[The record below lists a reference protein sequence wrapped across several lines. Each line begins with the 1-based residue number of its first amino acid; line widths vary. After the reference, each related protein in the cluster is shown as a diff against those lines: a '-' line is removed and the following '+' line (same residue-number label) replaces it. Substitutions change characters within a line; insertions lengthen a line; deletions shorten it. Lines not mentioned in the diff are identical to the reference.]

1 MKHLSLIASALAV
14 LGLTACEKGLD
25 VVEDGMSSDVGQVK
39 NSVLQVRTRSGGSG
53 SEATV
58 AYPVT
63 VYVFSGDE
71 CKAAQTIGDA
81 HDGGT
86 NTVTLGMT
94 RKTMLIQRV
103 EIKKVP
109 TAATAVSVTIA
120 PYVLSVTDT
129 GADVDILLLSPDE
142 TTCLGTD
149 NAVQTALGYCGTA
162 DIDDWSVP
170 TKQQM
175 QLVEARLLSTDATLA
190 GTNYLFRRTNGVLGF
205 RTLGDD
211 ENAWPTAS
219 TTATYR
225 LRPVA
230 IVTIPKE

>member
-1 MKHLSLIASALAV
+1 MGVSLTGTITGATW
-14 LGLTACEKGLD
+14 LGE
-25 VVEDGMSSDVGQVK
+25 
-39 NSVLQVRTRSGGSG
+39 RTISFDFDESG
-53 SEATV
+53 STASE
-58 AYPVT
+58 
-63 VYVFSGDE
+63 GD
-71 CKAAQTIGDA
+71 TDPIPDPS
-81 HDGGT
+81 
-86 NTVTLGMT
+86 
-94 RKTMLIQRV
+94 
-103 EIKKVP
+103 P
-109 TAATAVSVTIA
+109 TGAGSLPAVGETYQGC
-120 PYVLSVTDT
+120 YVLSVTDT

-149 NAVQTALGYCGTA
+149 NAVQTALGNCGTA
-162 DIDDWSVP
+162 DIDDWAVP

-190 GTNYLFRRTNGVLGF
+190 GTNYLFRRTNSALGF

-211 ENAWPTAS
+211 EDAWPTAS